1 MSQEN
6 VKVVR
11 RALDAYNRHD
21 LDEAFREVHRD
32 VELDWS
38 RSTGLEAG
46 IYRGLQASRA
56 FWSTFYETFDQVT
69 NYPEEFVDKGEHVM
83 VVNRTRLVGRDGIE
97 VETHSVQVATI
108 RDGLI
113 VVWRLYK
120 TREEALKAMGLEE

>member
-6 VKVVR
+6 VEIMR
-11 RALDAYNRHD
+11 RALDAYSRHD

-38 RSTGLEAG
+38 RSTGLEARV
-46 IYRGLQASRA
+46 YHGLQASRS

-69 NYPEEFVDKGEHVM
+69 NYPEEFVDHGEHVM
-83 VVNRTRLVGRDGIE
+83 VVIKSRLVGRDGIE

-113 VVWRLYK
+113 VAWRLYR
-120 TREEALKAMGLEE
+120 TREEALKAVGLEE